1 MKKLALYFY
10 FLLLL
15 CAINTNAQIR
25 TAEIRKT
32 FRVDVS
38 NIECISKVNSQ
49 YYLNSCDKTY
59 RISESGEIIEQ
70 INHDNIYGC
79 YFDQENKRSISFKG
93 LIYESSLLISDISS
107 KLTSDN
113 MIAKFLSKTDDK
125 YYSCL
130 VDPDR
135 LSYANGIFQISG
147 NDYSLFT
154 YVVGIPAGLYTDS
167 KYLWYLYHQSVPE
180 SNGILRKYDINT
192 GELISEIEIPV
203 KNPVGLAIDSDLC
216 YVYSNVTKEFVIINI
231 GGN

>member
-1 MKKLALYFY
+1 MKKFALYIY

-15 CAINTNAQIR
+15 CAINTHAQIR
-25 TAEIRKT
+25 TAEISKT
-32 FRVDVS
+32 IRVDVP
-38 NIECISKVNSQ
+38 NIECLSKVNSQ

-59 RISESGEIIEQ
+59 RVSESGEIIEQ

-79 YFDQENKRSISFKG
+79 YFDQENKHSISFKG
-93 LIYESSLLISDISS
+93 LIYELSNIISDFSG
-107 KLTSDN
+107 KLSSDN
-113 MIAKFLSKTDDK
+113 MIAKFLSKSGDK

-130 VDPDR
+130 VDPDM
-135 LSYANGIFQISG
+135 LSYANGIFQING

-154 YVVGIPAGLYTDS
+154 YAVGIPAGLYTDNN
-167 KYLWYLYHQSVPE
+167 YLWYLYHQSVPE

-203 KNPVGLAIDSDLC
+203 KDPVGLAIDLDLC
-216 YVYSNVTKEFVIINI
+216 YVYSNITKEFVIINI